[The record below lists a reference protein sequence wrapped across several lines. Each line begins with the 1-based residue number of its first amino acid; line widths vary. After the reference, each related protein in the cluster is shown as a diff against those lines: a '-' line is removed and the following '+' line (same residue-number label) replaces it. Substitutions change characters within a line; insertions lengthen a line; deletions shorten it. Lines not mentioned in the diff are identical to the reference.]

1 MILAV
6 LPCVNNYIPWWI
18 YVLIPRPVDS
28 RYWPSKQTCAVLY
41 SLLYHVA
48 RMATPWGGKLIF
60 WFVNDTKLSPAHPG
74 WMLDAA
80 LQQFWA
86 RAGNIIVMFTCSS
99 AVLEI
104 HSNHTKPERFLLG
117 HRHVTN
123 VWQHCT
129 IHWLRVIYYS
139 QGVQALSKKKRVPVV
154 TFSERW
160 TTLSNIAHMF
170 GWGAATIRR
179 WDHLSRH

>member
-1 MILAV
+1 MNLRSDKAS
-6 LPCVNNYIPWWI
+6 C
-18 YVLIPRPVDS
+18 RQ
-28 RYWPSKQTCAVLY
+28 YWPSKPVLCVLCALF
-41 SLLYHVA
+41 YHVA

-86 RAGNIIVMFTCSS
+86 RTGNIIVMFTCSS

-129 IHWLRVIYYS
+129 IHWPRFISYS
-139 QGVQALSKKKRVPVV
+139 RCVQALSKKKRVLVV
-154 TFSERW
+154 TFSKCC
-160 TTLSNIAHMF
+160 TTSSNIAHMC
-170 GWGAATIRR
+170 GWGAATIKR